1 MLFVILAFLISVIL
15 DLVIFRFFSPEI
27 NKILGIISLI
37 LITMLSLAFL
47 YFDFN
52 IFSIVFSYFSVFRII
67 NYFKIIDSNKQ
78 IIYLRNSFLKTFQAL
93 ITIQAL
99 LLSFNYLFNK
109 FIHSFIFEV
118 IVLITIQILT
128 IIVLLYSTY
137 RSSVKLL
144 PSKIN
149 KFLND
154 RELPSITVA
163 IPARN
168 EDQDLEECL
177 NSLIL
182 SDYPKLEII
191 VLDDCSQ
198 SKKVAEIIRSF
209 AHAGV
214 VFLEG
219 KVPPNDYLA
228 KNYAYEQLSE
238 ASNGQI
244 IVFTGADVRFE
255 KDSLRKIVEFMISK
269 NKRMISLLPSNDFEH
284 LGFFK
289 AMLAQPLRYLWEI
302 SLPRRFLNRPPV
314 LSTLWAIYKED
325 LLDFG
330 DFKGLKRDIIPERT
344 IAKKLAYSKDGY
356 SFMFSNDV
364 FNILSV
370 KDFNS
375 QIETSI
381 RLKYPSLKQR
391 LDYLSFVIIFEILIL
406 LIPLFEVVYSILK
419 FQYWLTFISLLMLIL
434 FNLIY
439 YFVVKVSYK
448 KSFKSVLVFGF
459 IAGIYDIYLWFMS
472 MYMYEFKEVIWKG
485 RNVCIPVMGSSELQD
500 SELR

>member
-1 MLFVILAFLISVIL
+1 MLFVALAFLASIL
-15 DLVIFRFFSPEI
+15 FDLIIFRFFNSKL
-27 NKILGIISLI
+27 NKILGILSII
-37 LITMLSLAFL
+37 LIILLTLALL

-52 IFSIVFSYFSVFRII
+52 VFSIVFSYFSIFRII
-67 NYFKIIDSNKQ
+67 NYFKIINSNKQ
-78 IIYLRNSFLKTFQAL
+78 IIYLRNSFLKTFRMLIIVQAL
-93 ITIQAL
+93 FL
-99 LLSFNYLFNK
+99 GFSYLFNQ
-109 FIHSFIFEV
+109 FIRSFRFEAL
-118 IVLITIQILT
+118 VLIIIQILT
-128 IIVLLYSTY
+128 IIVLIYSTY
-137 RSSVKLL
+137 RSSTKLL

-154 RELPSITVA
+154 YKLPSITVA

-168 EDQDLEECL
+168 EDKDLEECL
-177 NSLIL
+177 NSLVQ

-219 KVPPNDYLA
+219 KVPPLDYLA

-238 ASNGQI
+238 ASNGEI
-244 IVFTGADVRFE
+244 IVFAGADVRFDV
-255 KDSLRKIVEFMISK
+255 DSLRKIIEFMLNK
-269 NKRMISLLPSNDFEH
+269 KKRMISLLPNNDYEH

-289 AMLAQPLRYLWEI
+289 AILAQPLRYLWEI

-325 LLDFG
+325 LLYFG

-344 IAKKLAYSKDGY
+344 IAKKIANSKDGY
-356 SFMFSNDV
+356 SFMFSNNV

-370 KDFNS
+370 KDYNA

-406 LIPLFEVVYSILK
+406 IMPLLEFVYSIYK
-419 FQYWLTFISLLMLIL
+419 AHYWLTFLSLLVLMS

-439 YFVVKVSYK
+439 YFVVKNSYK
-448 KSFKSVLVFGF
+448 KTFKSVLLLGF
-459 IAGIYDIYLWFMS
+459 IAGMYDIYLWFMS
-472 MYMYEFKEVIWKG
+472 MYMYEFKEVLWKG
-485 RNVCIPVMGSSELQD
+485 RNVCIPVMGSSVVQG
-500 SELR
+500 SE